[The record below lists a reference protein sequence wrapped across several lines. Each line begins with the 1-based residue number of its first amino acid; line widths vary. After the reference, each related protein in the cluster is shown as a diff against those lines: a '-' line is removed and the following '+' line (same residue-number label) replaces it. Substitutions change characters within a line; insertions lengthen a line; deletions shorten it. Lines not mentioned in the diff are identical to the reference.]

1 MWYAFYVAWAR
12 TDGND
17 RLSWAARP
25 LCPLDLVVRSPRNA
39 ESFKDWGFGFMS
51 SVIDR
56 SSSRIKPEKIEQA
69 VIRFAGDSGDG
80 MQITG
85 SQFTN
90 TVALYGNDIATFPD
104 FPAEIR
110 APAGTLPGVSGYQL
124 HFASSDV
131 YTPGDAVDVLIAMNP
146 AALKVNIADLKP
158 NGILIV
164 NSDSFGENDLRKAQ
178 LTANPLEDH
187 SLDKYRLFSVELERL
202 TRVSLE
208 HLGLDAKSMDR
219 CKNFFAL
226 GMCYWLY
233 NRSTESTVRWIED
246 KFKNKPLLVEANKLA
261 MKAGYSYC
269 EATEAFQ
276 ISYEIPP
283 AQLAPGS
290 YRNMSG
296 NQALALGFVTASQK
310 SGLRLF
316 QGSYPIT
323 PASDILHELA
333 QYKDFGVMT
342 FQAEDEIA
350 AVTSTIGAAYAGALG
365 LTTTSGPGMALKTEA
380 IGLAIA
386 VEIPLV
392 ICDIQRG
399 GPSTGLP
406 TKTEQADLLQALFGR
421 NSEAPVPVIAPATPS
436 DCFWAA
442 IEASRIAVK
451 YMVPVILLSDGYLAN
466 GAEPWRI
473 PDLAEIPEIPVQFAT
488 EPNSPGGYLPYKRN
502 PDTLA
507 RPWAVPG
514 TPGLEHRI
522 GGLEK
527 QDVTGNINY
536 EPLNHENMVRIRA
549 AKVAAIAQDIPE
561 AVPSGDPKGD
571 LLIIAWGSTHGAI
584 TAAVNA
590 QRAEGRKI
598 GHVHLRHLNPLPS
611 NLGDVIKRYKHV
623 LVPELNM
630 GQLLWILRAKFLV
643 DAVGLN
649 KIQGRPFKQAELEQK
664 IEEMLGVD

>member
-1 MWYAFYVAWAR
+1 MSTLAEVPPVKNKR
-12 TDGND
+12 EV
-17 RLSWAARP
+17 
-25 LCPLDLVVRSPRNA
+25 LD
-39 ESFKDWGFGFMS
+39 
-51 SVIDR
+51 
-56 SSSRIKPEKIEQA
+56 QA

-90 TVALYGNDIATFPD
+90 TAALYGNDIATFPD
-104 FPAEIR
+104 YPAEIR
-110 APAGTLPGVSGYQL
+110 APAGTIPGVSGFQL
-124 HFASSDV
+124 HFSSNEV
-131 YTPGDAVDVLIAMNP
+131 YTPGDAIDVLIAMNP
-146 AALKVNIADLKP
+146 AALKVNIADLKA

-164 NSDSFGENDLRKAQ
+164 NSDSFKEGDLRKAQ
-178 LTANPLEDH
+178 LTSNPLEDH

-202 TRVSLE
+202 TRRALE

-233 NRSTESTVRWIED
+233 NRSMDPTVRWIEA
-246 KFKNKPLLVEANKLA
+246 KFKSKPLLIEANKLA
-261 MKAGYSYC
+261 LKGGYSYC

-283 AQLAPGS
+283 AQLTPGL
-290 YRNMSG
+290 YRSMSG
-296 NQALALGFVTASQK
+296 NQALALGFVTAAQK
-310 SGLRLF
+310 CGLTLF

-323 PASDILHELA
+323 PASDILHELSM
-333 QYKDFGVMT
+333 YKDFGVMT

-350 AVTSTIGAAYAGALG
+350 AITSAIGAAYGGALAI
-365 LTTTSGPGMALKTEA
+365 TTTSGPGMALKTEA
-380 IGLAIA
+380 MGLAVA

-421 NSEAPVPVIAPATPS
+421 NSEAPIPVLAASTPA
-436 DCFWAA
+436 DCFWVA

-451 YMVPVILLSDGYLAN
+451 YMVPVVILSDGYLAN

-473 PDLAEIPEIPVQFAT
+473 PELSDIPDFKVKFASD
-488 EPNSPGGYLPYKRN
+488 PNGFLPYKRD
-502 PDTLA
+502 PQTLA
-507 RPWAVPG
+507 RPWAIPG

-527 QDVTGNINY
+527 QDPTGNINY
-536 EPLNHENMVRIRA
+536 EPLNHENMVRVRA
-549 AKVAAIAQDIPE
+549 AKVAAIAQDIPNVLP
-561 AVPSGDPKGD
+561 AGDPEGD
-571 LLIIAWGSTHGAI
+571 LLIVAWGSTSGSI
-584 TAAVNA
+584 TAALKA
-590 QRAEGRKI
+590 QRAKGRKI
-598 GHVHLRHLNPLPS
+598 GHMHLRHLNPLPS
-611 NLGDVIKRYKHV
+611 NLGDIIKRYKKV

-630 GQLLWILRAKFLV
+630 GQLLWVLRAKYLV

-664 IEEMLGVD
+664 IEEMLGY